1 MILYIIFLVNHMLK
15 IDSYISVKEMKKY
28 NLNYDEVKRHNE
40 KYVKDSL
47 IKYKDYFD
55 NMYKGID
62 DNILLDEEQRIAIL
76 TDEDYNLIVAGAGSG
91 KTTTMAAK
99 VKFLVDIKKVDPKD
113 IILIS
118 YTNKAVS
125 ELKQRIN
132 KDFKIPVLV
141 CTFHKFGVEILKSK
155 TDEHLK
161 VLTNSYNL
169 VKDYFDKVLCN
180 DNKKLKEFLK
190 FFVFYFDIPLF
201 ALKFNSL
208 NDYFNYKKRNDYLTL
223 KSRLNEY
230 NKQVIDERTN
240 KRYTILGEFL
250 KSNEEV
256 MIANFLY
263 LNGIDYEYEKPYPK
277 LDKSKTY
284 LPDFTIYQGER
295 IFYLE
300 HFGINKNGYN
310 KLFGYIDSLKYKYQ
324 INNKRKIHKLNN
336 TTLIETY
343 SGPDLL
349 DNLKEQLIKHH
360 IILNPRNPKEIY
372 SKLVDTSKDI
382 YYTRFIIFC
391 LNFIQGFKV
400 KGYNKSD
407 FGKLKAI
414 YQDERTNM
422 FLNFIENVYDYYQE
436 QLKINHYIDFEDMIN
451 EAYKKL
457 DNIKLNYKY
466 VIIDEY
472 QDISQ
477 QRFNLAKKISEVSD
491 SKIIAVGD
499 DFQSIFAFAGSDIS
513 LFTEFSNLMGYA
525 SLLKITHTYRNSQQL
540 INVAGNF
547 VMSNQKQIKKQ
558 LISPK
563 NLENPVMVIAYDDSS
578 NKTKNKI
585 MMLNKCLAD
594 IQKQFGDRQKIL
606 LIGRYNFEKYYLIN
620 SDDFS
625 EISTDKIKAKKFPN
639 FEIDFLSAHSSKG
652 LGYDQVIILNGD
664 DGTYGFPSQIKDD
677 PIMQVIN
684 VFDNSYLFA
693 EERRLFYVA
702 LTRTKNKVY
711 ILTPVNNPSSF
722 ILEIIKYNQVKLYNK
737 TGIKLSKK
745 PHLCPKCGY
754 PLIRKYNSFKINN
767 LYICSNEKELCDFKT
782 NNLKYKKNIT
792 KCPKCNGDLIVKHSR
807 KKNYDFIGCTNYN
820 KGCNYTENI

>member
-1 MILYIIFLVNHMLK
+1 MLK

-76 TDEDYNLIVAGAGSG
+76 TDEDYSLIVAGAGSG

-300 HFGINKNGYN
+300 HFGINKSGYN

-451 EAYKKL
+451 EAYEKL

-606 LIGRYNFEKYYLIN
+606 LIGRYNFEKYYLLN

>member
-1 MILYIIFLVNHMLK
+1 MPFE
-15 IDSYISVKEMKKY
+15 YISVKDIKKY
-28 NLNYDEVKRHNE
+28 NLNYDKVKTHNE
-40 KYVKDSL
+40 NYIKEAL

-62 DNILLDEEQRIAIL
+62 DNIILDEEQRIAIL
-76 TDEDYNLIVAGAGSG
+76 TDEDYNLIIAGAGAG

-132 KDFKIPVLV
+132 KDFKIPALV
-141 CTFHKFGVEILKSK
+141 CTFHKFGVEILKNN

-161 VLTNSYNL
+161 VLTSSYNL
-169 VKDYFDKVLCN
+169 IKDYFDKKLCN

-201 ALKFNSL
+201 ALNFNSL
-208 NDYFNYKKRNDYLTL
+208 NDYFNYKKRTDYITL

-263 LNGIDYEYEKPYPK
+263 LNNIDYEYEKPYPK

-295 IFYLE
+295 VFYLE
-300 HFGINKNGYN
+300 HYSLNKNGYN
-310 KLFGYIDSLKYKYQ
+310 KLYGYVNSLKYKYQ

-343 SGPDLL
+343 STKDLL
-349 DNLKEQLIKHH
+349 SDLKEQLLKHN
-360 IILNPRNPKEIY
+360 IILKPKNDYEIY
-372 SKLVDTSKDI
+372 TKLVETSKDV
-382 YYTRFIIFC
+382 YYARFIIFC
-391 LNFIQGFKV
+391 LKFIQGFKI
-400 KGYNKSD
+400 KGYTKED
-407 FGKLKAI
+407 FAKLKYI
-414 YQDERTNM
+414 YNDERTNL
-422 FLNFIENVYDYYQE
+422 FLNFVEGVYDYYQE
-436 QLKINHYIDFEDMIN
+436 RLKINNYIDFEDMIN
-451 EAYKKL
+451 EAYYKL
-457 DNIKLNYKY
+457 DNTKLNYKY

-472 QDISQ
+472 QDISM
-477 QRFNLAKKISEVSD
+477 QRFNLTKKISEVSD
-491 SKIIAVGD
+491 AKIIAVGD

-513 LFTEFSNLMGYA
+513 LFTEFKELMGYA

-540 INVAGNF
+540 INIAGKF
-547 VMSNQKQIKKQ
+547 VMTNNKQFKKQ

-563 NLENPVMVIAYDDSS
+563 RLNNPVMVITYDDSHS
-578 NKTKNKI
+578 KLKNKI
-585 MMLNKCLAD
+585 KMLNKCLKD
-594 IQKQFGDRQKIL
+594 IENKFGSKQKIL
-606 LIGRYNFEKYYLIN
+606 FIGRYNFEKYFLLL
-620 SDDFS
+620 SDDFY
-625 EISTDKIKAKKFPN
+625 EISNDKIKSKKFPN
-639 FEIDFLSAHSSKG
+639 FDIDFLSAHSSKG

-677 PIMQVIN
+677 PIMKIIN
-684 VFDNSYLFA
+684 VTDDSYLYA

-711 ILTPVNNPSSF
+711 ILTPVNKPSDF
-722 ILEIIKYNQVKLYNK
+722 ILEIIKYNNVYLYNK

-745 PHLCPKCGY
+745 PQRCPKCGY
-754 PLIRKYNSFKINN
+754 PLVKKYSGFKINN
-767 LYICSNEKELCDFKT
+767 LYVCTNDKELCNFKT
-782 NNLKYKKNIT
+782 NNLKYKKEIK
-792 KCPKCNGDLIVKHSR
+792 KCPKCDGYLIVKHSR
-807 KKNYDFIGCTNYN
+807 KKNYDFIGCTNYE

>member
-1 MILYIIFLVNHMLK
+1 MKMITK
-15 IDSYISVKEMKKY
+15 IDDYISVKDMKKY
-28 NLNYDEVKRHNE
+28 NLNYDDVKRHNE
-40 KYVKDSL
+40 KYIKESL

-99 VKFLVDIKKVDPKD
+99 VKFLVDVKKVDPED

-125 ELKQRIN
+125 ELKERIN

-141 CTFHKFGVEILKSK
+141 CTFHKFGVEILKK
-155 TDEHLK
+155 QTDEHLK
-161 VLTNSYNL
+161 VLTSSYNL
-169 VKDYFDKVLCN
+169 IKDYFDKVLCN
-180 DNKKLKEFLK
+180 DNEKLKEFLK
-190 FFVFYFDIPLF
+190 FFVFYFDIPNY
-201 ALKFNSL
+201 ALNFKSL
-208 NDYFNYKKRNDYLTL
+208 NEYFNYKKRNDYITL
-223 KSRLNEY
+223 RSRLNDY

-295 IFYLE
+295 VFYLE

-310 KLFGYIDSLKYKYQ
+310 KLFGHIGSLKYKYQ
-324 INNKRKIHKLNN
+324 INNKRKIHQLNK
-336 TTLIETY
+336 TTLIESY

-349 DNLKEQLIKHH
+349 DNLKEQLLKHN
-360 IILNPRNPKEIY
+360 IILNPKNSKEVY
-372 SKLVDTSKDI
+372 YKLVDTSKDV

-400 KGYNKSD
+400 KGYDKTD
-407 FGKLKAI
+407 FNKLKAI
-414 YQDERTNM
+414 YQDERTKM
-422 FLNFIENVYDYYQE
+422 FLDFVENVYDYYQE

-451 EAYKKL
+451 EAYQKL
-457 DNIKLNYKY
+457 DNIKLDYKY

-477 QRFNLAKKISEVSD
+477 QRFNLAKKISEVSCA
-491 SKIIAVGD
+491 KIIAVGD

-513 LFTEFSNLMGYA
+513 LFTEFSHLMGYS

-547 VMSNQKQIKKQ
+547 VMTNQKQIKKQ
-558 LISPK
+558 LISSK
-563 NLENPVMVIAYDDSS
+563 KLEFPIAVIAYDDSN

-585 MMLNKCLAD
+585 TMLNKCLANIKD
-594 IQKQFGDRQKIL
+594 NFGDRQNIL

-620 SDDFS
+620 SDDFY
-625 EISTDKIKAKKFPN
+625 EISNDKIKSKKFPN
-639 FEIDFLSAHSSKG
+639 FNIDFLTAHSAKG

-677 PIMQVIN
+677 PIMQIIN
-684 VFDNSYLFA
+684 VADNSYLFA

-711 ILTPVNNPSSF
+711 LLTPVNNPSTF
-722 ILEIIKYNQVKLYNK
+722 ILEIIKYDQVKLYNK
-737 TGIKLSKK
+737 TKIKLSKK

-754 PLIRKYNSFKINN
+754 PLIRKYNSFKIHN

-782 NNLKYKKNIT
+782 NNLKYKINIT
-792 KCPKCNGDLIVKHSR
+792 KCPKCSGELIVKHSR
-807 KKNYDFIGCTNYN
+807 TKNYDFIGCTNYD

>member
-1 MILYIIFLVNHMLK
+1 MLK

-40 KYVKDSL
+40 KYIKDSL

-300 HFGINKNGYN
+300 HFGINKSGYN

-451 EAYKKL
+451 EAYEKL

-525 SLLKITHTYRNSQQL
+525 SFLKITHTYRNSQQL

-606 LIGRYNFEKYYLIN
+606 LIGRYNFEKYYLLN

>member
-1 MILYIIFLVNHMLK
+1 MLK
-15 IDSYISVKEMKKY
+15 IDSYISVKEMKKH

-99 VKFLVDIKKVDPKD
+99 VKFLVDIKKVDPKN

-336 TTLIETY
+336 TTLLETY

-349 DNLKEQLIKHH
+349 DNLKEQLVKHH
-360 IILNPRNPKEIY
+360 IILSPRNPKEIY

-451 EAYKKL
+451 EAYEKL

-585 MMLNKCLAD
+585 MMLHKCLAD

-625 EISTDKIKAKKFPN
+625 EISADKIKAKKFPN

-711 ILTPVNNPSSF
+711 VLTPVNNPSSF
-722 ILEIIKYNQVKLYNK
+722 ILEIIKYKNVRLYNK
-737 TGIKLSKK
+737 TGVKLSKK

>member
-1 MILYIIFLVNHMLK
+1 MLK

-40 KYVKDSL
+40 KYIKDSL

-300 HFGINKNGYN
+300 HFGINKSGYN

-451 EAYKKL
+451 EAYEKL

-606 LIGRYNFEKYYLIN
+606 LIGRYNFEKYYMIN

>member
-1 MILYIIFLVNHMLK
+1 MLK

-40 KYVKDSL
+40 KYIKNSL

-606 LIGRYNFEKYYLIN
+606 LIGRYNFEKYYLLN

-625 EISTDKIKAKKFPN
+625 EISADKIKAKKFPN

>member
-1 MILYIIFLVNHMLK
+1 MLK

-40 KYVKDSL
+40 KYIKDSL

-300 HFGINKNGYN
+300 HFGINKSGYN

-737 TGIKLSKK
+737 TGVKLSKK

>member
-1 MILYIIFLVNHMLK
+1 MPYE
-15 IDSYISVKEMKKY
+15 YISVKNIKKY

-40 KYVKDSL
+40 KYIKDAL
-47 IKYKDYFD
+47 VKYKDYFD

-76 TDEDYNLIVAGAGSG
+76 TDEDYNLIVAGAGAG

-99 VKFLVDIKKVDPKD
+99 VKFLVDIKKVDPND

-132 KDFKIPVLV
+132 KDFKIPALV
-141 CTFHKFGVEILKSK
+141 CTFHKFGVEILKK
-155 TDEHLK
+155 DTDEHLK

-169 VKDYFDKVLCN
+169 VKDYFDKVLGN

-295 IFYLE
+295 VFYLE

-324 INNKRKIHKLNN
+324 INNKRKIHKLNK

-343 SGPDLL
+343 SGADLL
-349 DNLKEQLIKHH
+349 DNLKEQLLNHH
-360 IILNPRNPKEIY
+360 IILNPKSPKEIY
-372 SKLVDTSKDI
+372 SKLVDTSKDV

-391 LNFIQGFKV
+391 LNFIQGFKI
-400 KGYNKSD
+400 KGYNKTD
-407 FGKLKAI
+407 FGKLKTI
-414 YQDERTNM
+414 YNDERTSL
-422 FLNFIENVYDYYQE
+422 FLNFIEGVYDYYQE

-451 EAYKKL
+451 LAYEKL

-547 VMSNQKQIKKQ
+547 VMMNQKQIKKQ

-563 NLENPVMVIAYDDSS
+563 DLINPVMVIAYDDSS

-585 MMLNKCLAD
+585 AMLNRCLAD
-594 IQKQFGDRQKIL
+594 IKKNFNDKQKIL

-620 SDDFS
+620 SEDFYEVS
-625 EISTDKIKAKKFPN
+625 HDKIKSKKFPN

-677 PIMQVIN
+677 PIMQIIN
-684 VFDNSYLFA
+684 VYDNSYLFA

-722 ILEIIKYNQVKLYNK
+722 ILELIKYKNVKLYNK
-737 TGIKLSKK
+737 TGINLSKK

-754 PLIRKYNSFKINN
+754 PLIRKYNSFKIHN
-767 LYICSNEKELCDFKT
+767 LYVCSNEKELCDFKT

-792 KCPKCNGDLIVKHSR
+792 KCPKCDGELIVKHSR
-807 KKNYDFIGCTNYN
+807 KKNYDFIGCTNYD

>member
-1 MILYIIFLVNHMLK
+1 MKMITK
-15 IDSYISVKEMKKY
+15 IDDYISVKDMKKY
-28 NLNYDEVKRHNE
+28 NLNYDDVKRHNE
-40 KYVKDSL
+40 KYIKESL

-99 VKFLVDIKKVDPKD
+99 VKFLVDVKKVDPED

-125 ELKQRIN
+125 ELKERIN

-141 CTFHKFGVEILKSK
+141 CTFHKFGVEILKK
-155 TDEHLK
+155 QTDEHLK
-161 VLTNSYNL
+161 VLTSSYNL
-169 VKDYFDKVLCN
+169 IKDYFDKVLCN
-180 DNKKLKEFLK
+180 DNEKLKEFLK
-190 FFVFYFDIPLF
+190 FFVFYFDIPNY
-201 ALKFNSL
+201 ALNFKSL
-208 NDYFNYKKRNDYLTL
+208 NEYFNYKKRNDYITL
-223 KSRLNEY
+223 RSRLNDY

-295 IFYLE
+295 VFYLE

-310 KLFGYIDSLKYKYQ
+310 KLFGHISSLKYKYQ
-324 INNKRKIHKLNN
+324 INNKRKIHQLNK

-349 DNLKEQLIKHH
+349 DNLKEQLLKHN
-360 IILNPRNPKEIY
+360 IILNPKNSKEVY
-372 SKLVDTSKDI
+372 FKLVDTSKDI

-400 KGYNKSD
+400 KGYDKTD

-414 YQDERTNM
+414 YQDERTKM
-422 FLNFIENVYDYYQE
+422 FLDFVENVYDHYQE

-451 EAYKKL
+451 EAYQKL

-513 LFTEFSNLMGYA
+513 LFTEFSQLMGYA

-540 INVAGNF
+540 IDVAGNF

-558 LISPK
+558 LVSPK
-563 NLENPVMVIAYDDSS
+563 KLEFPIVVIAYDDST

-585 MMLNKCLAD
+585 TMLNKCLAD
-594 IQKQFGDRQKIL
+594 IQKNFGDKQKIL

-620 SDDFS
+620 SDDFY
-625 EISTDKIKAKKFPN
+625 EISNDKIKAKSFPD

-652 LGYDQVIILNGD
+652 LGYDQVIVLNGD

-677 PIMQVIN
+677 PIMQIIN
-684 VFDNSYLFA
+684 VADNSYLFA

-711 ILTPVNNPSSF
+711 LLTPVNNPSTF
-722 ILEIIKYNQVKLYNK
+722 ILEIIKYDQVKLYNK
-737 TGIKLSKK
+737 TKIKLSKK

-754 PLIRKYNSFKINN
+754 PLIRKYNSFKIHN

-782 NNLKYKKNIT
+782 NNLKYKINIT
-792 KCPKCNGDLIVKHSR
+792 KCPKCSGELIVKHSR
-807 KKNYDFIGCTNYN
+807 TKNYDFIGCTNYD

>member
-1 MILYIIFLVNHMLK
+1 MLK

-284 LPDFTIYQGER
+284 LPDFTMYQGER

-451 EAYKKL
+451 EAYEKL

-540 INVAGNF
+540 IDVAGNF

>member
-40 KYVKDSL
+40 KYIKDSL

-300 HFGINKNGYN
+300 HFGINKSGYN

-360 IILNPRNPKEIY
+360 IILNPRNLKEIY

-451 EAYKKL
+451 EAYEKL

>member
-1 MILYIIFLVNHMLK
+1 MLK

-40 KYVKDSL
+40 KYIKDSL

-300 HFGINKNGYN
+300 HFGINKSGYN

-451 EAYKKL
+451 EAYEKL

-606 LIGRYNFEKYYLIN
+606 LIGRYNFEKYYLLN

-737 TGIKLSKK
+737 TGVKLSKK

>member
-1 MILYIIFLVNHMLK
+1 MLK

-451 EAYKKL
+451 EAYEKL

-585 MMLNKCLAD
+585 MMLHKCLAD

-606 LIGRYNFEKYYLIN
+606 LIGRYNFEKYYLLN

-625 EISTDKIKAKKFPN
+625 EISADKIKAKKFPN

-711 ILTPVNNPSSF
+711 VLTPVNNPSSF

-737 TGIKLSKK
+737 TGVKLSKK

>member
-1 MILYIIFLVNHMLK
+1 MLK

-451 EAYKKL
+451 EAYEKL

-491 SKIIAVGD
+491 SKIIAVGED
-499 DFQSIFAFAGSDIS
+499 VKSIFAFAGSDIS

-594 IQKQFGDRQKIL
+594 IQKQFEKKKKIL
-606 LIGRYNFEKYYLIN
+606 LIGRYNFEKYYMIN

>member
-1 MILYIIFLVNHMLK
+1 MLK

-40 KYVKDSL
+40 KYIKDSL

-300 HFGINKNGYN
+300 HFGINKSGYN

-360 IILNPRNPKEIY
+360 IILNPRNLKEIY

-451 EAYKKL
+451 EAYEKL

>member
-1 MILYIIFLVNHMLK
+1 MLK

-300 HFGINKNGYN
+300 HFGINKSGYN

-451 EAYKKL
+451 EAYEKL

>member
-1 MILYIIFLVNHMLK
+1 MLK

-40 KYVKDSL
+40 KYIKDSL

-300 HFGINKNGYN
+300 HFGINKSGYN

-451 EAYKKL
+451 EAYEKL

-606 LIGRYNFEKYYLIN
+606 LIGRYNFEKYYLLN

>member
-1 MILYIIFLVNHMLK
+1 MLK

-606 LIGRYNFEKYYLIN
+606 LIGRYNFEKYYMIN

>member
-1 MILYIIFLVNHMLK
+1 MLK

-451 EAYKKL
+451 EAYEKL

-606 LIGRYNFEKYYLIN
+606 LIGRYNFEKYYLLN

>member
-1 MILYIIFLVNHMLK
+1 MPYE
-15 IDSYISVKEMKKY
+15 YISVKNIKKY

-40 KYVKDSL
+40 KYIKDAL
-47 IKYKDYFD
+47 VKYKDYFD

-76 TDEDYNLIVAGAGSG
+76 TDEDYNLIVAGAGAG

-99 VKFLVDIKKVDPKD
+99 VKFLVDIKKVDPND

-132 KDFKIPVLV
+132 KDFKIPALV
-141 CTFHKFGVEILKSK
+141 CTFHKFGVEILKK
-155 TDEHLK
+155 DTDEHLK

-169 VKDYFDKVLCN
+169 VKDYFDKVLGN

-295 IFYLE
+295 VFYLE

-324 INNKRKIHKLNN
+324 INNKRKIHKLNK

-343 SGPDLL
+343 SGADLL
-349 DNLKEQLIKHH
+349 DNLKEQLLNHH
-360 IILNPRNPKEIY
+360 IILNPKSPKEIY
-372 SKLVDTSKDI
+372 SKLVDTSKDV

-391 LNFIQGFKV
+391 LNFIQGFKI
-400 KGYNKSD
+400 KGYNKAD
-407 FGKLKAI
+407 FGKLKTI
-414 YQDERTNM
+414 YNDERTSL
-422 FLNFIENVYDYYQE
+422 FLNFIEGVYDYYQE

-451 EAYKKL
+451 LAYEKL

-547 VMSNQKQIKKQ
+547 VMMNQKQIKKQ

-563 NLENPVMVIAYDDSS
+563 DLINPVMVIAYDDSS

-585 MMLNKCLAD
+585 AMLNRCLAD
-594 IQKQFGDRQKIL
+594 IKKNFNDKQKIL

-620 SDDFS
+620 SEDFYEVS
-625 EISTDKIKAKKFPN
+625 HDKIKSKKFPN

-677 PIMQVIN
+677 PIMQIIN
-684 VFDNSYLFA
+684 VYDNSYLFA

-722 ILEIIKYNQVKLYNK
+722 ILELIKYKNVKLYNK
-737 TGIKLSKK
+737 TGINLSKK

-754 PLIRKYNSFKINN
+754 PLIRKYNSFKIHN
-767 LYICSNEKELCDFKT
+767 LYVCSNEKELCDFKT

-792 KCPKCNGDLIVKHSR
+792 KCPKCDGELIVKHSR
-807 KKNYDFIGCTNYN
+807 KKNYDFIGCTNYE

>member
-1 MILYIIFLVNHMLK
+1 MLK

-451 EAYKKL
+451 EAYEKL

-585 MMLNKCLAD
+585 MMLNKCLAA
-594 IQKQFGDRQKIL
+594 IQKNFGNRQKIL
-606 LIGRYNFEKYYLIN
+606 LIGRYNFEKYYMIN
-620 SDDFS
+620 SDDFFVFL
-625 EISTDKIKAKKFPN
+625 TDKIKAKKFPN

>member
-15 IDSYISVKEMKKY
+15 IDSYISVKEMKKH

-40 KYVKDSL
+40 KYIKDSL

-451 EAYKKL
+451 EAYEKL

-606 LIGRYNFEKYYLIN
+606 LIGRYNFEKYYLLN

-737 TGIKLSKK
+737 TGVKLSKK

>member
-1 MILYIIFLVNHMLK
+1 MLE
-15 IDSYISVKEMKKY
+15 IDNYISVKEMKKY
-28 NLNYDEVKRHNE
+28 NLSYDEVKRHNE
-40 KYVKDSL
+40 KYIKYSL

-300 HFGINKNGYN
+300 HFGINKSGYN

-360 IILNPRNPKEIY
+360 IVLNPRNPKEIY

-414 YQDERTNM
+414 YQDERTNI

-451 EAYKKL
+451 EAYEKL

-594 IQKQFGDRQKIL
+594 IQKQFGDRQKTL

-620 SDDFS
+620 SDDFF
-625 EISTDKIKAKKFPN
+625 EISADKIKAKKFPN

-652 LGYDQVIILNGD
+652 LGYDQVIILNSD

-684 VFDNSYLFA
+684 VVDNSYLFA

-767 LYICSNEKELCDFKT
+767 LYVCSNEKELCDFKT

>member
-1 MILYIIFLVNHMLK
+1 MLK

-40 KYVKDSL
+40 KYIKDSL

-300 HFGINKNGYN
+300 HFGINKSGYN

-606 LIGRYNFEKYYLIN
+606 LIGRYNFEKYYLLN

-625 EISTDKIKAKKFPN
+625 EISADKIKAKKFPN

>member
-1 MILYIIFLVNHMLK
+1 MLK

-40 KYVKDSL
+40 KYIKDSL

-414 YQDERTNM
+414 YQDERTNI

-451 EAYKKL
+451 EAYEKL

-606 LIGRYNFEKYYLIN
+606 LIGRYNFEKYYLLN

>member
-1 MILYIIFLVNHMLK
+1 MQE
-15 IDSYISVKEMKKY
+15 IDNYISVKEMKKY

-40 KYVKDSL
+40 KYIKDSL

-55 NMYKGID
+55 NMYKEID

-300 HFGINKNGYN
+300 HFGINKSGYN

-451 EAYKKL
+451 EAYEKL

-625 EISTDKIKAKKFPN
+625 EISSDKIKAKKFPD

>member
-1 MILYIIFLVNHMLK
+1 MILYIIFLVNHMLE
-15 IDSYISVKEMKKY
+15 IDDYISVKEMKKY

-300 HFGINKNGYN
+300 HFGINKSGYN

-451 EAYKKL
+451 EAYEKL

-606 LIGRYNFEKYYLIN
+606 LIGRYNFEKYYMIN

>member
-1 MILYIIFLVNHMLK
+1 MLK
-15 IDSYISVKEMKKY
+15 IDSYISVKEMKKH

-407 FGKLKAI
+407 FGKLKVI

-451 EAYKKL
+451 EAYEKL

-625 EISTDKIKAKKFPN
+625 EISSDKIKAKKFPN

-737 TGIKLSKK
+737 TGVKLSKK

>member
-1 MILYIIFLVNHMLK
+1 MPYE
-15 IDSYISVKEMKKY
+15 YISVKNIKKY

-40 KYVKDSL
+40 KYIKDAL
-47 IKYKDYFD
+47 VKYKDYFD

-76 TDEDYNLIVAGAGSG
+76 TDEDYNLIVAGAGAG

-99 VKFLVDIKKVDPKD
+99 VKFLVDIKKVDPND

-132 KDFKIPVLV
+132 KDFKIPALV
-141 CTFHKFGVEILKSK
+141 CTFHKFGVEILKK
-155 TDEHLK
+155 DTDEHLK

-169 VKDYFDKVLCN
+169 VKDYFDKVLGN

-295 IFYLE
+295 VFYLE

-324 INNKRKIHKLNN
+324 INNKRKIHKLNK

-343 SGPDLL
+343 SGADLL
-349 DNLKEQLIKHH
+349 DNLKEQLLNHH
-360 IILNPRNPKEIY
+360 IILNPKSPKEIY
-372 SKLVDTSKDI
+372 SKLVDTSKDV

-391 LNFIQGFKV
+391 LNFIQGFKI
-400 KGYNKSD
+400 KGYNKTD
-407 FGKLKAI
+407 FGKLKTI
-414 YQDERTNM
+414 YNDERTSL
-422 FLNFIENVYDYYQE
+422 FLNFIEGVYDYYQE

-451 EAYKKL
+451 LAYEKL

-547 VMSNQKQIKKQ
+547 VMMNQKQIKKQ

-563 NLENPVMVIAYDDSS
+563 DLINPVMVIAYDDSS

-585 MMLNKCLAD
+585 AMLNRCLAD
-594 IQKQFGDRQKIL
+594 IKKNFNDKQKIL

-620 SDDFS
+620 SEDFYEVS
-625 EISTDKIKAKKFPN
+625 HDKIKSKKFPN

-677 PIMQVIN
+677 PIMQIIN
-684 VFDNSYLFA
+684 VYDNSYLFA

-722 ILEIIKYNQVKLYNK
+722 ILELIKYKNVKLYNK
-737 TGIKLSKK
+737 TGINLSKK

-754 PLIRKYNSFKINN
+754 PLIRKYNSFKIHN
-767 LYICSNEKELCDFKT
+767 LYVCSNEKELCDFKT

-792 KCPKCNGDLIVKHSR
+792 KCPKCDGELIVKHSR
-807 KKNYDFIGCTNYN
+807 KKNYDFIGCTNYE

>member
-1 MILYIIFLVNHMLK
+1 MLK

-40 KYVKDSL
+40 KYIKDSL

-284 LPDFTIYQGER
+284 LPDFTMYQGER

>member
-1 MILYIIFLVNHMLK
+1 MKMITK
-15 IDSYISVKEMKKY
+15 IDDYISVKDMKKY
-28 NLNYDEVKRHNE
+28 NLNYDDVKRHNE
-40 KYVKDSL
+40 KYIKESL

-99 VKFLVDIKKVDPKD
+99 VKFLVDVKKIDPKD

-118 YTNKAVS
+118 YTNKAVL
-125 ELKQRIN
+125 ELKERIN
-132 KDFKIPVLV
+132 KDFKIPALV
-141 CTFHKFGVEILKSK
+141 CTFHKFGVEILKK
-155 TDEHLK
+155 QTDEHLK
-161 VLTNSYNL
+161 VLTSSYNL

-180 DNKKLKEFLK
+180 DNEKLKEFLK
-190 FFVFYFDIPLF
+190 FFVFYFDIPNY
-201 ALKFNSL
+201 ALDFKSL
-208 NDYFNYKKRNDYLTL
+208 NEYFNYKKRNDYLTL
-223 KSRLNEY
+223 KSRLNDY

-295 IFYLE
+295 VFYLE

-310 KLFGYIDSLKYKYQ
+310 KLFGHISSLKYKYQ
-324 INNKRKIHKLNN
+324 INNKRKIHQLNK

-349 DNLKEQLIKHH
+349 DNLKEQLLKHN
-360 IILNPRNPKEIY
+360 IILNPKNSKEVY
-372 SKLVDTSKDI
+372 FKLVDTSKDI

-400 KGYNKSD
+400 KGYDKTD

-414 YQDERTNM
+414 YQDERTKM
-422 FLNFIENVYDYYQE
+422 FLDFVENVYDHYQE

-451 EAYKKL
+451 EAYQKL

-513 LFTEFSNLMGYA
+513 LFTEFSQLMGYA

-540 INVAGNF
+540 IDVAGNF

-558 LISPK
+558 LVSPK
-563 NLENPVMVIAYDDSS
+563 KLEFPIVVIAYDDST

-585 MMLNKCLAD
+585 TMLNKCLAD
-594 IQKQFGDRQKIL
+594 IQKNFGDKQKIL

-620 SDDFS
+620 SDDFY
-625 EISTDKIKAKKFPN
+625 EISNDKIKAKSFPD

-652 LGYDQVIILNGD
+652 LGYDQVIVLNGD

-677 PIMQVIN
+677 PIMQIIN
-684 VFDNSYLFA
+684 VADNSYLFA

-711 ILTPVNNPSSF
+711 LLTPVNNPSTF
-722 ILEIIKYNQVKLYNK
+722 ILEIIKYDQVKLYNK
-737 TGIKLSKK
+737 TKIKLSKK

-754 PLIRKYNSFKINN
+754 PLIRKYNSFKIHN

-782 NNLKYKKNIT
+782 NNLKYKINIT
-792 KCPKCNGDLIVKHSR
+792 KCPKCSGELIVKHSR
-807 KKNYDFIGCTNYN
+807 TKNYDFIGCTNYD

>member
-1 MILYIIFLVNHMLK
+1 MLE
-15 IDSYISVKEMKKY
+15 IDDYISVKEMKKY

-40 KYVKDSL
+40 KYIKDSL

-180 DNKKLKEFLK
+180 NNKKLKEFLK

-300 HFGINKNGYN
+300 HFGINKSGYN

-451 EAYKKL
+451 EAYEKL

-606 LIGRYNFEKYYLIN
+606 LIGRYNFEKYYLLN

>member
-1 MILYIIFLVNHMLK
+1 MLK

-40 KYVKDSL
+40 KYIKDSL

-451 EAYKKL
+451 EAYEKL

-563 NLENPVMVIAYDDSS
+563 NLENPVMVITYDDSS

-606 LIGRYNFEKYYLIN
+606 LIGRYNFEKYYMIN

-737 TGIKLSKK
+737 TGVKLSKK

>member
-1 MILYIIFLVNHMLK
+1 MPFE
-15 IDSYISVKEMKKY
+15 YISVKDIKKY
-28 NLNYDEVKRHNE
+28 NLDYDKVKIHNQ
-40 KYVKDSL
+40 KYIKEAL

-62 DNILLDEEQRIAIL
+62 DNIILDEEQRIAIL
-76 TDEDYNLIVAGAGSG
+76 TDEDYNLIIAGAGAG

-99 VKFLVDIKKVDPKD
+99 VKFLVDIKKVDPND

-132 KDFKIPVLV
+132 KDFKIPALV
-141 CTFHKFGVEILKSK
+141 CTFHKFGVEILKSN

-169 VKDYFDKVLCN
+169 VKDYFDKELCN

-190 FFVFYFDIPLF
+190 FFVFYFDIPNF

-208 NDYFNYKKRNDYLTL
+208 NEYFNYKKRNDYITL
-223 KSRLNEY
+223 KSRLNDY

-263 LNGIDYEYEKPYPK
+263 LNNIDYEYEKPYPK

-295 IFYLE
+295 VFYLE
-300 HFGINKNGYN
+300 HYSLNKNGYN
-310 KLFGYIDSLKYKYQ
+310 KLYGYINSLKYKYQ

-343 SGPDLL
+343 SSSDLL
-349 DNLKEQLIKHH
+349 KDLKEQLLKHN
-360 IILNPRNPKEIY
+360 IILNPKKDIEIY
-372 SKLVDTSKDI
+372 SKLVDTSKDV

-391 LNFIQGFKV
+391 LNFIQGFKI
-400 KGYNKSD
+400 KGYTKED
-407 FGKLKAI
+407 FSKLKHI
-414 YQDERTNM
+414 YTDERTNL
-422 FLNFIENVYDYYQE
+422 FLNFIEGVYDYYQE
-436 QLKINHYIDFEDMIN
+436 QLKINNYIDFEDMIN
-451 EAYKKL
+451 EAYYKL
-457 DNIKLNYKY
+457 NNTKLNYKY

-472 QDISQ
+472 QDISM
-477 QRFNLAKKISEVSD
+477 QRFNLTKKIGEVSD

-513 LFTEFSNLMGYA
+513 LFTEFKDLMGYA
-525 SLLKITHTYRNSQQL
+525 ELLQITHTYRNSQQL
-540 INVAGNF
+540 IDVAGKF
-547 VMSNQKQIKKQ
+547 VMTNNKQIKKK
-558 LISPK
+558 LVSPK
-563 NLENPVMVIAYDDSS
+563 RLKNPVMVIAYDDSS
-578 NKTKNKI
+578 NKLKNKI
-585 MMLNKCLAD
+585 SMLNKCLKD
-594 IQKQFGDRQKIL
+594 IQNKFGNKQKIL

-620 SDDFS
+620 SEDFY
-625 EISTDKIKAKKFPN
+625 EISSDKIKSKKFTN

-677 PIMQVIN
+677 PIMKIIN
-684 VFDNSYLFA
+684 VEDRSFIFA

-711 ILTPVNNPSSF
+711 ILTPVNKPSDF
-722 ILEIIKYNQVKLYNK
+722 ILEIVKYDNVSLYNK

-745 PHLCPKCGY
+745 PHICPKCGY

-767 LYICSNEKELCDFKT
+767 LYVCSNDKELCNFKT
-782 NNLKYKKNIT
+782 NNLKYKKEIK
-792 KCPKCNGDLIVKHSR
+792 KCPKCDGELIVKHSN
-807 KKNYDFIGCTNYN
+807 KKNYDFIGCTNYH